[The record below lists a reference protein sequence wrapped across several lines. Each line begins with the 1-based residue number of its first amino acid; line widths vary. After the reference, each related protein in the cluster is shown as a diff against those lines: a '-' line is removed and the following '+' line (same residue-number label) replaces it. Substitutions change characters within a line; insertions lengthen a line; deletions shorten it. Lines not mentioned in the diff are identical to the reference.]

1 MKVCFKNLNK
11 FFSDE
16 QIEVIK
22 TFIKFIQGETP
33 LKKDIHITFLDKR
46 ENGMTT
52 GQRRSHHIIKILV
65 HERLLIDVLRT
76 LAHEWVHEFQHQ
88 KLGLKEKTKIQDI
101 GGEEENMANIIAGI
115 FMKQFQ
121 KEYPE
126 MDKVL
131 YDEE

>member
-22 TFIKFIQGETP
+22 TFIEFIQGETP
-33 LKKDIHITFLDKR
+33 LKKDIQITFLDERKG
-46 ENGMTT
+46 NMTT
-52 GQRRSHHIIKILV
+52 GQRKSYHRINVLSHN
-65 HERLLIDVLRT
+65 RLLVDILRT

-88 KLGLKEKTKIQDI
+88 KLGLKEKTKVQDI
-101 GGEEENMANIIAGI
+101 GGPEENMANIIAGI

-131 YDEE
+131 YDE

>member
-11 FFSDE
+11 FFNNE

-22 TFIKFIQGETP
+22 TFIEFIQGETP
-33 LKKDIHITFLDKR
+33 LKKDIHVIFLDKR
-46 ENGMTT
+46 EGNMTT
-52 GQRRSHHIIKILV
+52 GQRKSYHRINILSHN
-65 HERLLIDVLRT
+65 RLLIDILRT
-76 LAHEWVHEFQHQ
+76 LAHEWIHEFQHQ
-88 KLGLKEKTKIQDI
+88 KLGLKEKTKVQDI
-101 GGEEENMANIIAGI
+101 GGPEENMANIIAGV

-131 YDEE
+131 YDE

>member
-11 FFSDE
+11 FFNNE

-22 TFIKFIQGETP
+22 TFIEFIQGETP
-33 LKKDIHITFLDKR
+33 LKKDIQITFLDERKG
-46 ENGMTT
+46 NMTT
-52 GQRRSHHIIKILV
+52 GQRKSYHRINVLSHN
-65 HERLLIDVLRT
+65 RLLVDILRT
-76 LAHEWVHEFQHQ
+76 LAHEWIHEFQHQ
-88 KLGLKEKTKIQDI
+88 KLGLKEKTKVKDI
-101 GGEEENMANIIAGI
+101 GGPEENMANIIAGI

-131 YDEE
+131 YDE

>member
-22 TFIKFIQGETP
+22 TFIEFIQGETP
-33 LKKDIHITFLDKR
+33 LKKDIQITFLDERKG
-46 ENGMTT
+46 NMTT
-52 GQRRSHHIIKILV
+52 GQRKSYHRINVLSHN
-65 HERLLIDVLRT
+65 RLLIDILRT

-88 KLGLKEKTKIQDI
+88 KLGLKEKTKVQDI
-101 GGEEENMANIIAGI
+101 GGPEENMANIIAGI

-131 YDEE
+131 YDE

>member
-11 FFSDE
+11 FFNDE

-22 TFIKFIQGETP
+22 TFIQFIQGETP
-33 LKKDIHITFLDKR
+33 LKKDVHISFLDKR
-46 ENGMTT
+46 ENNMTT
-52 GQRRSHHIIKILV
+52 GQRRTNHIIKILA
-65 HERLLIDVLRT
+65 HKRLLIDVLRT
-76 LAHEWVHEFQHQ
+76 LAHEWIHEFQHQ

-101 GGEEENMANIIAGI
+101 GGEEENMANIIAGV

-131 YDEE
+131 YDE

>member
-22 TFIKFIQGETP
+22 TFIEFIQGETP
-33 LKKDIHITFLDKR
+33 LKKDIQITFLDERKG
-46 ENGMTT
+46 NMTT
-52 GQRRSHHIIKILV
+52 GQRKTYHRINILSHN
-65 HERLLIDVLRT
+65 RLLVDILRT
-76 LAHEWVHEFQHQ
+76 LAHEWIHEFQHQ

-101 GGEEENMANIIAGI
+101 GGPEENMANIIAGI

-131 YDEE
+131 YDE

>member
-22 TFIKFIQGETP
+22 TFIEFIQGETP
-33 LKKDIHITFLDKR
+33 LKKDIQITFLDERKG
-46 ENGMTT
+46 NMTT
-52 GQRRSHHIIKILV
+52 GQRKSYHRINVLSHN
-65 HERLLIDVLRT
+65 RLLVDILRT
-76 LAHEWVHEFQHQ
+76 LAHEWIHEFQHQ
-88 KLGLKEKTKIQDI
+88 KLGLKEKTKVQDI
-101 GGEEENMANIIAGI
+101 GGPEENMANIIAGI

-131 YDEE
+131 YDE